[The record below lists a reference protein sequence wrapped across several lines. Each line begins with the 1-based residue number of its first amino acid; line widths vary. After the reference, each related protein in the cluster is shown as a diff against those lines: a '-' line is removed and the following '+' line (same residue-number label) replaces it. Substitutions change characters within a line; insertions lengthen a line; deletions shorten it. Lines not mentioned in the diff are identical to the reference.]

1 MAPSSPTGPCGPG
14 LGRVGVRPLFTWPG
28 SPWENGYAEEGFNGK
43 LRDEPPG
50 REIFS
55 TLWEAQVPVEGWRQT
70 HKPSSPGYRPPAPET
85 TMPAPA
91 CLAAPAPTRNPQ
103 PASRLAS

>member
-1 MAPSSPTGPCGPG
+1 MAPSSPTGPCRPG

-70 HKPSSPGYRPPAPET
+70 HKPSSAPIAPPGTAH
-85 TMPAPA
+85 
-91 CLAAPAPTRNPQ
+91 L
-103 PASRLAS
+103 SRFTNVAGFRARIA